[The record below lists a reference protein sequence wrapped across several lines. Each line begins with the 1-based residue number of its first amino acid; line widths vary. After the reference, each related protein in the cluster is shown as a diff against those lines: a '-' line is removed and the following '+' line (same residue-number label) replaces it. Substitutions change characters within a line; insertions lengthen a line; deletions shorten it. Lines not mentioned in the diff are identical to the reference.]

1 MPPPYR
7 VIQWATGSVGRESLR
22 AILIHPQLE
31 LAGVLVYSAEKSGV
45 DAGELCGAP
54 HVGVAA
60 TDDVDAILAS
70 DADCVMY
77 APRHADV
84 DEVCAILRSGKNVAA
99 TPFLFHRKSSYDDD
113 RDKVEAACREGNS
126 SVHGTGIH
134 PGFLGMVLPV
144 ALSGMSRTID
154 HVRLEERADWSFYD
168 SPRITF
174 DNMRFGSPP
183 EDATLEANPFARF
196 TADIFGQQVWML
208 AETLGGRH
216 RGSPHRSRA
225 RRPRPKSRD
234 LRAGRL
240 EAGTVSGQRF
250 RWSGIRGRRESLI
263 EIEVRCGRSAASTR
277 RTGRNQSDGWTI
289 SIEGD
294 PSFRTHFTALASLGR
309 RQDVSDRRPRA
320 GGGQHHDRHAAG
332 ELDPGVVRSRAR
344 LADQRRTRAG
354 GFGDRL
360 PAPAGVASGGLRTLR
375 CPMAHATGVEYK
387 TPRCRVVARNSGWP
401 RSRR

>member
-1 MPPPYR
+1 MGSPYR

-31 LAGVLVYSAEKSGV
+31 LVGVFVYSHEKRGL

-54 HVGVAA
+54 PVGVAA
-60 TDDVDAILAS
+60 TDDFETILAC

-77 APRHADV
+77 APRDADV
-84 DEVCAILRSGKNVAA
+84 DEVCALLRSGKNVVA
-99 TPFLFHRKSSYDDD
+99 TPFLFHRRSSYNDD
-113 RDKVEAACREGNS
+113 RDKIEAACLEGQS

-183 EDATLEANPFARF
+183 DQATLETNPFARF
-196 TADIFGQQVWML
+196 TADIFGQQIWML
-208 AETLGGRH
+208 SDALGADIDEVRTDH
-216 RGSPHRSRA
+216 ELATAPES
-225 RRPRPKSRD
+225 KD

-250 RWSGIRGRRESLI
+250 RWTGLRGGEGRI
-263 EIEVRCGRSAASTR
+263 EIEVLWTVGNFYPEHWPTPR
-277 RTGRNQSDGWTI
+277 DGWTI

-294 PSFRTHFTALASLGR
+294 PSFRTHFLALASLGR
-309 RQDVSDRRPRA
+309 RSVTIDDHVQAA
-320 GGGQHHDRHAAG
+320 GSTTTAMQPVNSIPALCEAEPGWRTSVDLGLVGAGIGFRHAPTWSA
-332 ELDPGVVRSRAR
+332 
-344 LADQRRTRAG
+344 
-354 GFGDRL
+354 
-360 PAPAGVASGGLRTLR
+360 
-375 CPMAHATGVEYK
+375 
-387 TPRCRVVARNSGWP
+387 
-401 RSRR
+401 